1 MQLIID
7 RPEISY
13 VEFSYLEIGDP
24 YWCEELACILV
35 TFTNGTILLISDN
48 DADSFCI
55 LEGEP
60 ELIDY
65 CNQYDINPKILT
77 FTKATNAYM
86 SFRLLVE

>member
-7 RPEISY
+7 RPDFLY
-13 VEFSYLEIGDP
+13 VNFSDLELGDP

-35 TFTNGTILLISDN
+35 TFTNGAILLISDS
-48 DADSFCI
+48 DAGPFYI

-65 CNQYDINPKILT
+65 CSQYDINPKILT
-77 FTKATNAYM
+77 FIKTTNAYM
-86 SFRLLVE
+86 SFKLLEE